1 MSMNRPLH
9 TPLQVRTDRPVSQD
23 KMGWHS
29 PSYTVSRSV
38 TLDPASVLGN
48 RCIAFDSHAPEVDSY
63 KVLRTQIMRRSEQN
77 GGNTLMVTSAMA
89 GEGKTLTAIN
99 LAMTFA
105 KEFSQTA
112 LLVDCDLRQQRIHEV
127 LGYNGSRGLAD
138 YLLDGEQLA
147 NLIVWPGIEKLT
159 VISGGRTIAGSS
171 EFLGSPGMR
180 SLVEDMKTRY
190 PERYVIFD
198 APPVLSGA
206 DALTLAPLVDYIVV
220 VVQAGL
226 TAAKDVQKALQLLP
240 KEKVVG
246 LVLNRG
252 SASGA

>member
-1 MSMNRPLH
+1 MAIDKPLY
-9 TPLQVRTDRPVSQD
+9 TALPVRTDRLIGQD

-29 PSYTVSRSV
+29 PTYTVSRSV
-38 TLDPASVLGN
+38 TLDPATVLGN
-48 RCIAFDSHAPEVDSY
+48 RCVAFAGHAPEVERY
-63 KVLRTQIMRRSEQN
+63 KMLRTQIMRRSEQD
-77 GGNTLMVTSAMA
+77 GGNTVMVTSAIA

-112 LLVDCDLRQQRIHEV
+112 LLVDCDLRQQQIHDI
-127 LGYNGSRGLAD
+127 LGYNGAKGLAD
-138 YLLDGEQLA
+138 YLLDGEPLA

-171 EFLGSPGMR
+171 EFLGSPGMKE
-180 SLVEDMKTRY
+180 LVRDMKTRY

-198 APPVLSGA
+198 VPPVLAGA
-206 DALTLAPLVDYIVV
+206 DALALAPLVDYIVV
-220 VVQAGL
+220 VVQAGR
-226 TAAKDVQKALQLLP
+226 TTGKEVQKTLQLLP

-246 LVLNRG
+246 LVLNRD
-252 SASGA
+252 GANGI